1 MFLVDPTK
9 KVYEGVDK
17 CAGLRN
23 NFRRAEPVTLS
34 FCRSRIQFFH

>member
-23 NFRRAEPVTLS
+23 NFRRAEPTLCL
-34 FCRSRIQFFH
+34 FVVPKI